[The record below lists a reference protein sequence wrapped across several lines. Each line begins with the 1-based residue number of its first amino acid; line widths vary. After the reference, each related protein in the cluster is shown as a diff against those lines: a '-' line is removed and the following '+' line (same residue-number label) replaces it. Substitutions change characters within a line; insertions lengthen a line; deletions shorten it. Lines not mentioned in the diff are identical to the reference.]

1 MAGYAGR
8 GTIFQIGN
16 GTTATATNISGVTVS
31 SGVATVTSTAHG
43 LATNDVVL
51 IAAVGGVVGVNDYH
65 MVRVTGANAFTL
77 PGAFGVSGTYT
88 SGGTVQLLNT
98 SWVTVAALLNGTSAE
113 EGDDVDVSAVDTP
126 AGFREFAAG
135 MKSGSWSINGNFLP
149 NDASHGMITGL
160 YRISRLE
167 SGTWFRTLFPQAA
180 GTDNP
185 GKAWFGLLQS
195 ISHNWDAEGKV
206 ELQCSGRMNRAPV
219 FKPGT

>member
-8 GTIFQIGN
+8 GTLFQIGN
-16 GTTATATNISGVTVS
+16 GTTAAATNISACTVS
-31 SGVATVTSTAHG
+31 AGVATVTSTAHG

-51 IAAVGGVVGVNDYH
+51 VENVGGVLGINNYH
-65 MVRVTGANAFTL
+65 LVRVTTANAFTL
-77 PGAFGVSGTYT
+77 PGAFNVSGTYT

-98 SWVTVAALLNGTSAE
+98 AWTTIAALLNGTSSE
-113 EGDDVDVSAVDTP
+113 EGDDIDVSAADTP

-135 MKSGSWSINGNFLP
+135 MKSASWGINGNFLP

-167 SGTWFRTLFPQAA
+167 TGTWFRTQFPQAFA
-180 GTDNP
+180 TDNAC
-185 GKAWFGLLQS
+185 KAWFGLLQS

-206 ELQCSGRMNRAPV
+206 ELQCSGRVNRAPL
-219 FKPGT
+219 FKPGN